1 VARYEVVIDAIVSRV
16 IMGEIEAR
24 WILAVSRC
32 IDVDRV
38 MSLECPFCGA
48 KFKRR
53 GLLSRHVAYM
63 HPDSYVSVVE
73 CAIAVLKSWRIIR
86 GGRSG

>member
-1 VARYEVVIDAIVSRV
+1 MARYEVVIDSIVSRV
-16 IMGEIEAR
+16 IRGDIEAR
-24 WILAVSRC
+24 WILAVSKC
-32 IDVDRV
+32 IDVDRI
-38 MSLECPFCGA
+38 MALECPFCGA